1 MNVIIEAFFICLLAS
16 MIWAPIVFLLAN
28 HLTTGSD
35 GAFADKL
42 WPVALVISALPAL
55 FAPVSAALGLSL
67 RSNAPLPPMAAFE
80 APLTTAPAIPIATVV
95 TQTAPLN
102 VGAVF
107 EATAI
112 LYFYGFLMFLALGLI
127 RMVWFSYRVHYAFEI
142 DEPKLEAGLE
152 EWRQRMGIKIRPR
165 YAFSDAVSSVCVHG
179 LFRPV
184 ILMPMN
190 LLDRVSMSDAILMGA
205 HEMAHI
211 KRGDT
216 RLFALCTTARA
227 VFWFNPFMQR
237 IAACANLAAEQAADA
252 LVIASGA
259 ERRQY
264 AQCFVQGLR
273 FAAGAS
279 NLGRDLVPSFTPF
292 DKRSRRERLNAILSN
307 TQQGSFL
314 SLTHKIGIALSFM
327 AAAALAFAQGAFAV
341 APSPAQQALPAS
353 PVDGEVTLSFGQRSG
368 VLGRDRPSHEGVDIK
383 AMRGSL
389 VKAAGDGKVIDA
401 TGRYRG
407 QPAWGKVVVIDHG
420 HGLVTRYAHLDSYL
434 VKKGDAVD
442 AGDVIGAVGST
453 GKATGPHLHFE
464 VIQDGLPIDP
474 APVLAAEPM
483 SAPAPLVEPTI
494 EAATAFPT
502 PAPTVKPS
510 APITLRAEIEQN
522 LGGRLK
528 AIEVK
533 MANAFDGIEI
543 DDLEGF
549 EFEFGDI
556 SVESVEGFKTFAMN
570 GINEFQSW
578 EFLSEDD
585 REAWAETQ
593 REAAQAARDALREA
607 QKEIARATRDRAK
620 AQRNAER
627 DAERSLRDRERS
639 LRDQERAER
648 DAERAERDAER
659 NREHAEREAERAE
672 RNAERE
678 QAHAEREAERAERDA
693 ERSREHAEREFER
706 AIKRAEAQAER
717 ELARAEREWARTTG
731 ENIEIDEHEVLA
743 LQEKALIEAQ
753 ADLEKQL
760 SEIKRRR
767 ADLKRQKRN
776 SKND

>member
-1 MNVIIEAFFICLLAS
+1 M
-16 MIWAPIVFLLAN
+16 
-28 HLTTGSD
+28 T
-35 GAFADKL
+35 
-42 WPVALVISALPAL
+42 
-55 FAPVSAALGLSL
+55 LS
-67 RSNAPLPPMAAFE
+67 
-80 APLTTAPAIPIATVV
+80 
-95 TQTAPLN
+95 
-102 VGAVF
+102 
-107 EATAI
+107 
-112 LYFYGFLMFLALGLI
+112 
-127 RMVWFSYRVHYAFEI
+127 
-142 DEPKLEAGLE
+142 
-152 EWRQRMGIKIRPR
+152 
-165 YAFSDAVSSVCVHG
+165 
-179 LFRPV
+179 
-184 ILMPMN
+184 
-190 LLDRVSMSDAILMGA
+190 
-205 HEMAHI
+205 
-211 KRGDT
+211 
-216 RLFALCTTARA
+216 
-227 VFWFNPFMQR
+227 
-237 IAACANLAAEQAADA
+237 
-252 LVIASGA
+252 
-259 ERRQY
+259 
-264 AQCFVQGLR
+264 
-273 FAAGAS
+273 
-279 NLGRDLVPSFTPF
+279 PSFTPF

-314 SLTHKIGIALSFM
+314 SLTHKIGIALSVV
-327 AAAALAFAQGAFAV
+327 AAAALAFAQAAFAV
-341 APSPAQQALPAS
+341 APSPAQQALPAT

-368 VLGRDRPSHEGVDIK
+368 ILGRDRPTHEGVDIK

-483 SAPAPLVEPTI
+483 SAPAPLVEQTM
-494 EAATAFPT
+494 EAATVVPT
-502 PAPTVKPS
+502 PVPAVKPS
-510 APITLRAEIEQN
+510 APISLRAEIEQN
-522 LGGRLK
+522 LGGKLK

-543 DDLEGF
+543 DGLEGF
-549 EFEFGDI
+549 EFEFGDVT
-556 SVESVEGFKTFAMN
+556 VEGVEGFKTFAMN
-570 GINEFQSW
+570 GIEEFQSW
-578 EFLSEDD
+578 EFLSEGD

-607 QKEIARATRDRAK
+607 QKEIERATRDSAK
-620 AQRNAER
+620 AQRDAER
-627 DAERSLRDRERS
+627 AAERSLRDHERS

-648 DAERAERDAER
+648 DAERAER
-659 NREHAEREAERAE
+659 
-672 RNAERE
+672 NAERE
-678 QAHAEREAERAERDA
+678 QARAEREAERAERDA
-693 ERSREHAEREFER
+693 ERSRERAEREFER
-706 AIKRAEAQAER
+706 AIERAEAQAER

-731 ENIEIDEHEVLA
+731 ENIEIDDHEVLA